1 MATAQEQG
9 FDGDQRF
16 ASFALKD
23 YEMKVNWTTSHL
35 QRMWT
40 RFNYFVIIEAALIG
54 GKTVFGEG
62 ELSIGGIA
70 FGLGLSLLWYVM
82 GAEDRY
88 LFVFYRDEAK
98 RAGELVANSS
108 GWRPYPFD
116 GEVTQVKDH
125 SSYNSVGN
133 VPDLAGWRS
142 PFDWR
147 HPWISTTRM
156 AALIPFIVSITW
168 IVLLLGAL
176 K

>member
-1 MATAQEQG
+1 MAAAQQQCSDVDPG
-9 FDGDQRF
+9 F

-62 ELSIGGIA
+62 KLVIAGIA
-70 FGLGLSLLWYVM
+70 FGLGLSVFWYVM

-98 RAGELVANSS
+98 RAGELAANSS

-116 GEVTQVKDH
+116 GEVSQAKDH
-125 SSYNSVGN
+125 PPYNSVGN
-133 VPDLAGWRS
+133 VPDV
-142 PFDWR
+142 FDWLSPSAWR
-147 HPWISTTRM
+147 LPWISTTKL
-156 AALIPFIVSITW
+156 AALIPLIVCIIW
-168 IVLLLGAL
+168 IVLLLRAL
-176 K
+176 P